1 MNKNF
6 VHYLVWLIPI
16 RSLRDKI
23 RWKIMKDNII
33 TRNFCYWVNYQTYK
47 DKIKNKKT
55 FFVTKRMAY
64 RRKRILQKLF
74 L

>member
-23 RWKIMKDNII
+23 SKMESNER
-33 TRNFCYWVNYQTYK
+33 
-47 DKIKNKKT
+47 
-55 FFVTKRMAY
+55 
-64 RRKRILQKLF
+64 
-74 L
+74 